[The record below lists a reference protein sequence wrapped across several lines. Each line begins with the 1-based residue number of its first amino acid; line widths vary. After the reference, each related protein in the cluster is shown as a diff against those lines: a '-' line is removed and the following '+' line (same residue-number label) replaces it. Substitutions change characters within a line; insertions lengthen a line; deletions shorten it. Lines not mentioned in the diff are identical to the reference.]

1 MPNVIHQI
9 IAELKTP
16 SGQTGPL
23 HGAYD
28 RAVQG
33 LGHAMIGAAMASVLG
48 WYGLAAGLAVA
59 LAYWL
64 VKEAGDIGRG
74 GDVRDGIE
82 DALMVWLGC
91 FYGPWWWPMLML
103 GCGAYLM
110 VMGARRGLA

>member
-33 LGHAMIGAAMASVLG
+33 LGHAMLGAAAVGLIGAWG
-48 WYGLAAGLAVA
+48 FAAGLGIA
-59 LAYWL
+59 LAYWIA
-64 VKEAGDIGRG
+64 KEWGDLGRG
-74 GDVRDGIE
+74 GDLRDGIE